1 MVDGARRERTLQ
13 GRRHIFPI
21 ALKTAAS
28 ADAAG
33 AVPVSTISTQTVAIT
48 LSTRHQYKT

>member
-13 GRRHIFPI
+13 GRRHI